1 MGANS
6 MITSTSLSADSRLYG
21 SFLSPPQYIRSLD
34 DDRFPP
40 NHDKQ
45 YMGYCI
51 TKKSL
56 CDGIM
61 NCEDR
66 KDEDIS
72 HCQAFID
79 MEDPN
84 SPLLANDDL
93 IDVNSWLS
101 GLLSLGMP
109 ASIAIAVSTI
119 VILILGIGVV
129 ICCCHRCC
137 LINQTYNQYSNNRLA
152 FRNGGIFLDT
162 FSRPITA
169 ANNNYSY
176 SRSQHLGVM
185 SVNAGAQSQLS
196 DRIDLISHIDGDQQK
211 ISRNWQQSASFLS
224 DILMTR
230 GGSFSRRNCNEPNQH
245 HQTFNQYLTSS
256 QNMTTEKESRLHCF
270 TKTPLKL
277 PLLDRYYPLLNPP
290 NETMRSQYFVSVGH
304 HGSDSYSLTNN
315 NSARVYDLQNGQPG
329 PLPALI
335 HGALGSPCT
344 YRRDPLY
351 YTPPPH
357 GAFNVPPASI
367 VTASSSRT
375 GTTSGGPRE
384 SVKSGRDQSVPTMGY
399 NTSGNGSGIGIC
411 NQQLDGVESV
421 LHTNTPIESI
431 SHGGDLSLNGGILY
445 SGNMYR
451 PLSPQNSSLF
461 QVENLGRSS
470 VTTTGSGSSCDR
482 KSHHYFLREIKSHHD
497 DTEAYLQRNPHQ
509 QSTYDLFKKS
519 SRRSKTSS
527 RLQHHH
533 HLKYK
538 SIDPNHTI
546 SIGSHTSAS
555 SRSGALLNL
564 PQLTYDAHEQPF
576 SRFLIS
582 AVTTISSD
590 TGPSNHQPIVFPVQL

>member
-1 MGANS
+1 M
-6 MITSTSLSADSRLYG
+6 
-21 SFLSPPQYIRSLD
+21 
-34 DDRFPP
+34 
-40 NHDKQ
+40 
-45 YMGYCI
+45 
-51 TKKSL
+51 
-56 CDGIM
+56 
-61 NCEDR
+61 
-66 KDEDIS
+66 
-72 HCQAFID
+72 
-79 MEDPN
+79 
-84 SPLLANDDL
+84 
-93 IDVNSWLS
+93 
-101 GLLSLGMP
+101 
-109 ASIAIAVSTI
+109 
-119 VILILGIGVV
+119 
-129 ICCCHRCC
+129 
-137 LINQTYNQYSNNRLA
+137 
-152 FRNGGIFLDT
+152 
-162 FSRPITA
+162 
-169 ANNNYSY
+169 
-176 SRSQHLGVM
+176 
-185 SVNAGAQSQLS
+185 
-196 DRIDLISHIDGDQQK
+196 
-211 ISRNWQQSASFLS
+211 
-224 DILMTR
+224 
-230 GGSFSRRNCNEPNQH
+230 
-245 HQTFNQYLTSS
+245 
-256 QNMTTEKESRLHCF
+256 
-270 TKTPLKL
+270 
-277 PLLDRYYPLLNPP
+277 
-290 NETMRSQYFVSVGH
+290 
-304 HGSDSYSLTNN
+304 
-315 NSARVYDLQNGQPG
+315 
-329 PLPALI
+329 
-335 HGALGSPCT
+335 
-344 YRRDPLY
+344 Y

-375 GTTSGGPRE
+375 GTTSGGLRE

-461 QVENLGRSS
+461 QVENLGHSS

-533 HLKYK
+533 HLKHK